1 MTVKLYAMT
10 CGYLGGPFDALMEG
24 GEGRIDL
31 PIPSFLIEH
40 PKGRALYDTGM
51 HPGLRANAKGRVGER
66 VARMFDFSRFGPKDA
81 VKSNMETF
89 DRDPAKIN
97 FF

>member
-10 CGYLGGPFDALMEG
+10 CGYLGGPFKDLMEG

-51 HPGLRANAKGRVGER
+51 HPHDDYCALWHMLDLLPEGAG
-66 VARMFDFSRFGPKDA
+66 DWQPRFGY
-81 VKSNMETF
+81 
-89 DRDPAKIN
+89 
-97 FF
+97 

>member
-10 CGYLGGPFDALMEG
+10 CGHIGGPFNALMEG

-40 PKGRALYDTGM
+40 PKGRALYDTACIRSCAPTPRG
-51 HPGLRANAKGRVGER
+51 GWASG
-66 VARMFDFSRFGPKDA
+66 
-81 VKSNMETF
+81 
-89 DRDPAKIN
+89 
-97 FF
+97 